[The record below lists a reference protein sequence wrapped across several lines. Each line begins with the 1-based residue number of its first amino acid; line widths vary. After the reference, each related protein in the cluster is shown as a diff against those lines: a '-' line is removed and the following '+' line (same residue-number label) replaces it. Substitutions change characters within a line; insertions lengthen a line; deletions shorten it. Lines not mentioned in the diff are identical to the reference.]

1 MKKRPLRPSDSEME
15 VLNILWKHGPLT
27 VREVHEMLN
36 AKKDIGYTTTL
47 KVMQR
52 MHEKNM
58 LTRETSERS
67 HLYKTAIAEEETQSM
82 FLDRIL
88 QSAFGGSSLKLVLR
102 TLGNKSVSKDDL
114 IKIRDYIEKIE
125 RGKK

>member
-1 MKKRPLRPSDSEME
+1 ME

-58 LTRETSERS
+58 LTREASERS

-114 IKIRDYIEKIE
+114 LKIREYLDKIE
-125 RGKK
+125 RGRK